1 MESSDTIKQGKKE
14 DTVVASQG
22 TKEEV
27 EELKQALG
35 EQAEDIVASAQTGS
49 ETKGKMSADAK
60 KLYVLIKTMTA
71 LRLKR
76 DDSQPAEVVD
86 RLFLGS
92 VGAAFNKESLDK
104 NGITHILT
112 CADKI
117 HPRFP

>member
-1 MESSDTIKQGKKE
+1 MATQD
-14 DTVVASQG
+14 

-49 ETKGKMSADAK
+49 ETKGKMGPDAK

-92 VGAAFNKESLDK
+92 VGAAFNMESLDK

-117 HPRFP
+117 YPRFPSVS